1 MKAIR
6 VVVVLMAV
14 IMTFSLCA
22 CRKVE
27 EKIAEKSAE
36 KLLEEALGTDVDITE
51 DGGKIKV
58 DGKSVES
65 GENLPWP
72 KEAMGDLP
80 KPEGKITIVLK
91 DEKAKSCTVTIA
103 ELEPDD
109 ATKYINMLKEMCI
122 DERTLLDELGLTFFG
137 GNTDKGASIHFQY
150 SPDDKEGL
158 IAYYLEGPS
167 NSISMPNTA
176 ADAGNYEAGYESS
189 GYNSSNLAE
198 AVQLPENYPED
209 IFPINKEDII
219 TVARQH
225 EFENGVEYS
234 LILESQM
241 GTEEIIKYYKDKW
254 GPIKDKYESVSATT
268 FELGGNIK
276 GYDMA
281 MNGSVSD
288 EDPKK
293 VEYYIY
299 IMEYAE

>member
-1 MKAIR
+1 MKAVR
-6 VVVVLMAV
+6 LAAV
-14 IMTFSLCA
+14 MLIAAMVFSLCA

-80 KPEGKITIVLK
+80 KPEGKITIVMK
-91 DEKAKSCTVTIA
+91 DEEAKSCTVTIA
-103 ELEPDD
+103 ELKSDD
-109 ATKYINMLKEMCI
+109 ASEYINMLKEMCI
-122 DERTLLDELGLTFFG
+122 DEGTLSDDLGLTFFS
-137 GNTDKGASIHFQY
+137 GNTDKGASVHFQY

-158 IAYYLEGPS
+158 IAYNSEGLS
-167 NSISMPNTA
+167 NSIYMSNTA
-176 ADAGNYEAGYESS
+176 SESS
-189 GYNSSNLAE
+189 VYNPSDPAE
-198 AVQLPENYPED
+198 AAKLPENYPED

-219 TVARQH
+219 TFAQEH
-225 EFENGVEYS
+225 EFESGVEYN

-241 GTEEIIKYYKDKW
+241 GIKEIAKYYKDKW
-254 GPIKDKYESVSATT
+254 GPIKDKHESISART
-268 FELGGNIK
+268 FEFGGTIK
-276 GYDMA
+276 GYDFTIS
-281 MNGSVSD
+281 GSVMHK
-288 EDPKK
+288 DPKK

-299 IMEYAE
+299 VMEYDK